1 MRPKWGQVRA
11 FCRAQ
16 GYRETRTDHYYY
28 DKVLSDRSTSGTKV
42 SFGKDAD
49 EVPPELWKRVWS
61 LQLRLK
67 SEAEFWTGLE
77 GSSVEYTIPPAPQAA
92 DPLPAYLLRFL
103 RDTLHYSDDQI
114 DSLGRE
120 QAQDLLNAHYA
131 GTLQGRLARDA
142 TDAQLWEQAAHGP
155 EFQAEISRID
165 AELPADNLSR
175 WDR

>member
-11 FCRAQ
+11 FCRVQ

-67 SEAEFWTGLE
+67 SEGEFWKGLD
-77 GSSVEYTIPPAPQAA
+77 GTPPEYAIPPMPQI
-92 DPLPAYLLRFL
+92 PETLPAYLLRFL
-103 RDTLHYSDDQI
+103 RDTLHCADDQI
-114 DSLGRE
+114 DLLDQE
-120 QAQDLLNAHYA
+120 QAQDLLNAYYA
-131 GTLQGRLARDA
+131 GTLRQSRDA
-142 TDAQLWEQAAHGP
+142 ADARLWEQAAHDP
-155 EFQAEISRID
+155 EFQTEVGRID
-165 AELPADNLSR
+165 AELPADDLTP